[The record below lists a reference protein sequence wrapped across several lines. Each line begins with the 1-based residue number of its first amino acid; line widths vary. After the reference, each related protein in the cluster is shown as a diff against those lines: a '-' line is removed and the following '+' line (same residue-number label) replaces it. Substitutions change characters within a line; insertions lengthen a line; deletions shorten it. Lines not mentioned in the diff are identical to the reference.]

1 MQRLLLNV
9 PPKPL
14 YEPRENYSQYRARL
28 CNNAS
33 AAWREAELVIELI
46 NNAASTSFPE
56 CIIHGT
62 PDAVAA
68 RNLSEPKYLKLEQQY
83 IQSTLGAR

>member
-1 MQRLLLNV
+1 V
-9 PPKPL
+9 PSEPL

-46 NNAASTSFPE
+46 NNAATTSFPK

-62 PDAVAA
+62 PDAIAA
-68 RNLSEPKYLKLEQQY
+68 GYLSEPKYLKSE
-83 IQSTLGAR
+83 

>member
-1 MQRLLLNV
+1 V
-9 PPKPL
+9 SPKPL

-46 NNAASTSFPE
+46 NNAASTCFPKYVL
-56 CIIHGT
+56 HGT
-62 PDAVAA
+62 PDAIAA
-68 RNLSEPKYLKLEQQY
+68 GYLSEPKYLKSE
-83 IQSTLGAR
+83 

>member
-1 MQRLLLNV
+1 M

-14 YEPRENYSQYRARL
+14 YEPRDNYPQYRARL

-33 AAWREAELVIELI
+33 AAWREAELVVELI

-56 CIIHGT
+56 CIIHAT

-68 RNLSEPKYLKLEQQY
+68 GYLSEPKYLKSE
-83 IQSTLGAR
+83 